1 MMDLSRPVLALWTKR
16 EVNIN
21 EYLDSL
27 KERGP
32 ILGILAL
39 QVWSAKDSSYVKT
52 MSFHM
57 GESRKSPVDN
67 IDRSYPGIAS
77 LDSINLA
84 PLAKAANSC
93 WLTLVLV

>member
-1 MMDLSRPVLALWTKR
+1 MKHNGRPLQTAFERCWILALWTKR
-16 EVNIN
+16 EVNMN
-21 EYLDSL
+21 GYLDSL
-27 KERGP
+27 KERRP

-39 QVWSAKDSSYVKT
+39 QVWSVKDSSYVKT

-77 LDSINLA
+77 S
-84 PLAKAANSC
+84 
-93 WLTLVLV
+93 